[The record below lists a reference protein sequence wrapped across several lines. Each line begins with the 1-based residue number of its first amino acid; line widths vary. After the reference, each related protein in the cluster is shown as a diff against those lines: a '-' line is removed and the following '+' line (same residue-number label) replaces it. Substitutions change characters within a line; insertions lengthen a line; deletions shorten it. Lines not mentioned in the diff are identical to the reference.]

1 MNEDQI
7 RIQAQHDAYSRT
19 LENTRVRQAYR
30 QADIRLCAKI
40 VFGILVLTGVLFFFR
55 GI

>member
-19 LENTRVRQAYR
+19 LENNRVRLAYR
-30 QADIRLCAKI
+30 QAHIWLCAKI
-40 VFGILVLTGVLFFFR
+40 VVGILMLTAVLFFFR
-55 GI
+55 RV

>member
-19 LENTRVRQAYR
+19 LENNRVRQAYR
-30 QADIRLCAKI
+30 QGEI
-40 VFGILVLTGVLFFFR
+40 VLFAQVVVGILVPTAVLFFFQV
-55 GI
+55 I